1 MKSHLKSKIKH
12 YIKNNEGLRLKPYK
26 CTADKWTIG
35 YGRNLDDKGISKQ
48 EADNMFLNDFNDTVI
63 EVKKAIKNFD
73 NIKFYAQMVCV
84 DMLFNLGLTRF
95 RQFKNFIKAIENQD
109 YNRAAEEL
117 KYTDFSFTDL
127 TPYWQQTKT
136 RAIKNYNYL
145 KDLQNDAR

>member
-1 MKSHLKSKIKH
+1 MKNHIKSKIKH
-12 YIKNNEGLRLKPYK
+12 YIKSNEGLRLKPYK

-63 EVKKAIKNFD
+63 EVKKVIKNFD

-95 RQFKNFIKAIENQD
+95 RHFKNFIKAIEKQD
-109 YNRAAEEL
+109 YSRAADEL
-117 KYTDFSFTDL
+117 KYTDAATKTDL
-127 TPYWQQTKT
+127 TPYWQQTKS
-136 RAIKNYNYL
+136 RAKKNYNFL
-145 KDLQNDAR
+145 KGLD